1 MKKEIQG
8 IINNYYKEQEIDP
21 RTLPMIV
28 AHYLS
33 IGEQAASKLTDE
45 KIQEVYKRAVEE
57 EEQAAAHG
65 STTMITPEFQRY
77 ILKAC
82 QQLALLPREA
92 KNAIIKAGL

>member
-1 MKKEIQG
+1 MKKEIQE

>member
-8 IINNYYKEQEIDP
+8 IINNYHKEQEIYP